1 MSQEAPPVR
10 KNARGSITS
19 VNSIFLISFPSICVL
34 FECPN
39 HFYFWIYSNMLPHIF
54 QLIVFS
60 DVNSPTKLLFAYQE
74 VFISNNIH
82 IQQQKFPPDIKK
94 QKFLPDIEI

>member
-1 MSQEAPPVR
+1 
-10 KNARGSITS
+10 
-19 VNSIFLISFPSICVL
+19 
-34 FECPN
+34 
-39 HFYFWIYSNMLPHIF
+39 MLPHIF

-74 VFISNNIH
+74 VFLSNNIH
-82 IQQQKFPPDIKK
+82 IQQQNQQQKFPPDIKK

>member
-1 MSQEAPPVR
+1 
-10 KNARGSITS
+10 
-19 VNSIFLISFPSICVL
+19 
-34 FECPN
+34 
-39 HFYFWIYSNMLPHIF
+39 MLPHIF

-74 VFISNNIH
+74 VFLSNNIH
-82 IQQQKFPPDIKK
+82 IQQQTFPPDIKK

>member
-1 MSQEAPPVR
+1 
-10 KNARGSITS
+10 
-19 VNSIFLISFPSICVL
+19 
-34 FECPN
+34 
-39 HFYFWIYSNMLPHIF
+39 MLPHIF

-74 VFISNNIH
+74 VFLSNNIH

-94 QKFLPDIEI
+94 QKELCYNEKNELGVKDFL

>member
-1 MSQEAPPVR
+1 
-10 KNARGSITS
+10 
-19 VNSIFLISFPSICVL
+19 
-34 FECPN
+34 
-39 HFYFWIYSNMLPHIF
+39 MLPHIF

-74 VFISNNIH
+74 VFLSNNIH

-94 QKFLPDIEI
+94 QKFLPDIENLIGIVL

>member
-1 MSQEAPPVR
+1 
-10 KNARGSITS
+10 
-19 VNSIFLISFPSICVL
+19 
-34 FECPN
+34 
-39 HFYFWIYSNMLPHIF
+39 MLPHIF

-74 VFISNNIH
+74 VFLSNNIH

-94 QKFLPDIEI
+94 QKVLPDIEI

>member
-1 MSQEAPPVR
+1 
-10 KNARGSITS
+10 
-19 VNSIFLISFPSICVL
+19 
-34 FECPN
+34 
-39 HFYFWIYSNMLPHIF
+39 MLPHIF

-74 VFISNNIH
+74 VFLSNNIH

-94 QKFLPDIEI
+94 QKFLPDRNCVITKKNELGVKDFL